1 MNSIAQ
7 SDNHV
12 PCGYMGMLGC
22 NGYEQID
29 GIICLIANGDNN
41 FLNEGIVEGSILFID
56 TKSKFQQGLLNVFKF
71 KSNISPQYKLSRKE
85 RLKNLSEAFEVD
97 KTLLTNKPILILDD
111 ICTTGSTF
119 EEMIKA
125 LKLQGAST
133 ITCLATSTPV

>member
-41 FLNEGIVEGSILFID
+41 FLNEGIVEGSI
-56 TKSKFQQGLLNVFKF
+56 
-71 KSNISPQYKLSRKE
+71 
-85 RLKNLSEAFEVD
+85 
-97 KTLLTNKPILILDD
+97 
-111 ICTTGSTF
+111 
-119 EEMIKA
+119 
-125 LKLQGAST
+125 
-133 ITCLATSTPV
+133 CL

>member
-71 KSNISPQYKLSRKE
+71 KSNISPQCLGRMVINVTT
-85 RLKNLSEAFEVD
+85 NLTMVRQVNEEKREPMIPDIA
-97 KTLLTNKPILILDD
+97 TN
-111 ICTTGSTF
+111 
-119 EEMIKA
+119 
-125 LKLQGAST
+125 Q
-133 ITCLATSTPV
+133 

>member
-1 MNSIAQ
+1 MNSISQ
-7 SDNHV
+7 SDNHL

-71 KSNISPQYKLSRKE
+71 KSNISPRYKLSRN
-85 RLKNLSEAFEVD
+85 RVA
-97 KTLLTNKPILILDD
+97 
-111 ICTTGSTF
+111 GATF
-119 EEMIKA
+119 CGKVLMAIN
-125 LKLQGAST
+125 QY
-133 ITCLATSTPV
+133 

>member
-41 FLNEGIVEGSILFID
+41 FLNEGIVEGSILFVD
-56 TKSKFQQGLLNVFKF
+56 TGAEFQEGLLNVFKF
-71 KSNISPQYKLSRKE
+71 RKDCSPRYKLSRN
-85 RLKNLSEAFEVD
+85 RIAGAAFVG
-97 KTLLTNKPILILDD
+97 KVLMAIN
-111 ICTTGSTF
+111 
-119 EEMIKA
+119 
-125 LKLQGAST
+125 QYR
-133 ITCLATSTPV
+133 

>member
-41 FLNEGIVEGSILFID
+41 FLNCRGFDFVYRHKKQIP
-56 TKSKFQQGLLNVFKF
+56 T
-71 KSNISPQYKLSRKE
+71 R
-85 RLKNLSEAFEVD
+85 
-97 KTLLTNKPILILDD
+97 
-111 ICTTGSTF
+111 TT
-119 EEMIKA
+119 
-125 LKLQGAST
+125 Q
-133 ITCLATSTPV
+133 CV